1 MRPTSLK
8 SLLAS
13 AALCFSF
20 ATSLGSANADAW
32 TDDTLD
38 AARGQTVYFH
48 AWGGEQR
55 INAYIDWAAKEIE
68 QRYGV
73 TVEHVKVSETGAV
86 VSQVVGEK
94 TAGRD
99 KGGSVDLVWIN
110 GENFAT
116 LKSQGLLSAPGWA
129 QSLPNWK
136 YVDAEGKPTV
146 LNDFTVPT
154 DGQESP
160 WGMAQLVFMYDTRVL
175 SEPPRSLEALA
186 ALTERQPGRFTY
198 PQPPSFYGTTFLKQ
212 ALINLIVDPDKL
224 SKPVNA
230 DTFEAETRPL
240 FAYLDELHKNLWRGG
255 EVFPKNA
262 AQLRLLLA
270 DGELD
275 VAFSFNPSDASA
287 AIANN
292 ELPNTIRTFVFDGGT
307 IGNTHFLAIPYNSSA
322 KEGAMVLANF
332 LLSPEA
338 QARKQDPTYWGD
350 PTVLNLKSLD
360 ADDRAAFDRLD
371 LGIATLTPEQLG
383 NTLPEPHPS
392 WVTALEKAW
401 VERYGGN

>member
-13 AALCFSF
+13 AAFCFSL
-20 ATSLGSANADAW
+20 ATGFGTANADTW
-32 TDDTLD
+32 TDATLE

-86 VSQVVGEK
+86 VSQIVGEK

-99 KGGSVDLVWIN
+99 TGGSVDLVWIN

-116 LKSQGLLSAPGWA
+116 LKSQGLLAAPGWA

-136 YVDAEGKPTV
+136 YVDVEGKPTV

-175 SEPPRSLEALA
+175 EEPPRTLEALA
-186 ALTERQPGRFTY
+186 ALAERQPGRFTY

-212 ALINLIVDPDKL
+212 ALINLIDDPDKL
-224 SKPVNA
+224 SKPVNPVTFDA
-230 DTFEAETRPL
+230 DTRPL
-240 FAYLDELHKNLWRGG
+240 FDYLDKLHKNLWRSG

-287 AIANN
+287 AISNN

-322 KEGAMVLANF
+322 KEGSMVLANF

-350 PTVLNLKSLD
+350 PTVLNLQSLD
-360 ADDRAAFDRLD
+360 DDDRAAFDRLD

-392 WVTALEKAW
+392 WVTALEKTW